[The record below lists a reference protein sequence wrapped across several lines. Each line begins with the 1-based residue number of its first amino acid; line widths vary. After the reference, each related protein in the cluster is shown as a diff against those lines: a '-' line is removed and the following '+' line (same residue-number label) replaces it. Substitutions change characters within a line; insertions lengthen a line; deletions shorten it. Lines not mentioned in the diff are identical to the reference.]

1 MTDYLFRLDVRA
13 DKRSFTVA
21 EVLQATC
28 QLLHPDLL
36 DEESPVMILSI
47 EKVKHRSLDEVV
59 QSSSD
64 CDLASAPVALSDEDW
79 QVLRIIWSR
88 LDAPEFPMPAA
99 QWKNYL
105 DAFNLSRCRPK
116 DWSLSA
122 WQRDSELRLAL
133 KRAVALNDQ
142 QDMLKQAVRNG
153 NIILRNPLT
162 GRPSELVWPG
172 DADDWLVTRAHFKA
186 FCETLAIEL
195 VDMCHFIGSA
205 RPRCVPLELQALP
218 DHARISYEDNIGGS
232 RGAGIVGAGEYWA
245 AIEATIARQGDGYFT
260 LNEAAQVLADAGL
273 ALHPIDTKRRFLLAH
288 SKGKL
293 PIHEGGSR
301 FPLEAGETIRD
312 FLDLLKVT
320 ELDAWLRASA
330 GYGFPAGAGAGLEVP
345 LAASVELAPAT
356 DQGRRVKPTQALPAQ
371 EREILKVI
379 RALGHE
385 PNRLPPRQAGKPWVK
400 SNVWQVIGV
409 SQLFKS
415 QRVFDK
421 AWDRLRASHDIRE
434 QAGL

>member
-36 DEESPVMILSI
+36 GEESPVMILSI

-59 QSSSD
+59 QSSSN

-105 DAFNLSRCRPK
+105 DAFNSSQNRPK

-195 VDMCHFIGSA
+195 VDMRHFVSSA
-205 RPRCVPLELQALP
+205 WPRCVPPDLQVLP

-232 RGAGIVGAGEYWA
+232 RGAGIVGAGEYRA

-293 PIHEGGSR
+293 PIHESGSR
-301 FPLEAGETIRD
+301 FPLEVGETVRD

-320 ELDAWLRASA
+320 ELDAWLRASV
-330 GYGFPAGAGAGLEVP
+330 GYGFPAASGFERVKAPTVPEPPASRSTWREAVMPFIAEVQRVGRHGTAKELFRALETKANSLDSPFALGAGNNRNKLVVTEFNQAVSLKTFQNNWSAI
-345 LAASVELAPAT
+345 LRAAS
-356 DQGRRVKPTQALPAQ
+356 
-371 EREILKVI
+371 
-379 RALGHE
+379 
-385 PNRLPPRQAGKPWVK
+385 
-400 SNVWQVIGV
+400 S
-409 SQLFKS
+409 
-415 QRVFDK
+415 
-421 AWDRLRASHDIRE
+421 
-434 QAGL
+434 